1 MHDHQLTAFGPNEKW
16 FKFAIS
22 FADSGDRLKV
32 TVRYLGGSV
41 PLASGTVV
49 ASWAASYEPSS
60 LPHGNDPGHADIGE
74 GRRDVLEEFR
84 GIGIGSYLMHFLIGW
99 VKNRREVPVV
109 PIHLKQADAT
119 LDNLDRRNRFWEK
132 LGFTFDY
139 YNEKSWGCS
148 HRMTTEDLVKPPR
161 QLAAGW
167 RLQEG

>member
-1 MHDHQLTAFGPNEKW
+1 MTAFGPNEKW

-32 TVRYLGGSV
+32 SVLYLGGSV
-41 PLASGTVV
+41 SLASGTEV

-60 LPHGNDPGHADIGE
+60 HPHGNDPGHADIGE

-99 VKNRREVPVV
+99 VKNRPEVPVV
-109 PIHLKQADAT
+109 EIDLIQPDAT
-119 LDNLDRRNRFWEK
+119 SDNRDRRNRFWEK

-139 YNEKSWGCS
+139 NDGKSWGRS
-148 HRMTTEDLVKPPR
+148 HGLMTGSLIQPPR
-161 QLAAGW
+161 QLAAEW
-167 RLQEG
+167 RLQEE